1 MFFGSFEK
9 TATKIEV
16 IDGDRDRFCSSLD
29 DGERDRLKL
38 GALKNV
44 LSTSS
49 DGFRRVLT
57 AFDGF
62 RF

>member
-1 MFFGSFEK
+1 MVINGFEK

-49 DGFRRVLT
+49 DGFRRV
-57 AFDGF
+57 FVEF
-62 RF
+62 